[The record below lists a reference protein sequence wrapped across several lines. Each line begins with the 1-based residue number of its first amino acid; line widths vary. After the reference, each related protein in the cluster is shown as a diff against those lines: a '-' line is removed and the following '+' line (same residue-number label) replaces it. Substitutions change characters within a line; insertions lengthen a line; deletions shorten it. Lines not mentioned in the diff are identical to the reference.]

1 MEPGFQTGA
10 AGWEARMLPLGNL
23 LLTMFKRKREE
34 LERGVLK
41 FIFRKIETDKEK
53 AAEREKKLKQ
63 KLSVVARHRTRV
75 LSLLRQVLYPCATT
89 AALALVFSCFV

>member
-1 MEPGFQTGA
+1 
-10 AGWEARMLPLGNL
+10 MLPLGNL

-75 LSLLRQVLYPCATT
+75 LSLLRQVLYPCATA